1 MLQGSGT
8 SILAA
13 GAGPGIER
21 TVDPGGWRHDRRT
34 TADMSLEEN
43 HVDAGPAEVRVR
55 ASRDLG
61 LAPRTR
67 SRETGRLGTRN
78 PEVDAWF
85 ERYTNPQREL
95 VQAVRAAVLDADD
108 RITEAI
114 KWQAPTFIYKG
125 NIASFYPKTKTH
137 ASLMFHRGAELD
149 DLDGLLEGEGDV
161 SRVARFLDGEDLE
174 RKRAAL
180 QGLIRRWIQLRDGER
195 R

>member
-1 MLQGSGT
+1 M
-8 SILAA
+8 
-13 GAGPGIER
+13 
-21 TVDPGGWRHDRRT
+21 
-34 TADMSLEEN
+34 
-43 HVDAGPAEVRVR
+43 
-55 ASRDLG
+55 
-61 LAPRTR
+61 
-67 SRETGRLGTRN
+67 GTRN

-161 SRVARFLDGEDLE
+161 SRVARFLDAEDLE

-180 QGLIRRWIQLRDGER
+180 QRLIRRWIQLRDGER